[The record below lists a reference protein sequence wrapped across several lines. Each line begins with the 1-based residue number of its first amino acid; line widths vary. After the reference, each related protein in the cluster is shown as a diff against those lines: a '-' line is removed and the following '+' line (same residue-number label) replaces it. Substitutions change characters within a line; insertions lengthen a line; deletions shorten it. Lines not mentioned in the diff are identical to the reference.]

1 MNTLDAAVDAFLRD
15 RALTR
20 GSSMRTVEAY
30 GRDLLALTEFLQEAH
45 VPDLESVR
53 PSHLRSFMAGEL
65 ERGLAKSSLARRL
78 SCCRSFFDYLI
89 REDVIEVNPARALS
103 LPKQPKP
110 VPSFYY
116 PEEVKALLESIT
128 ATDLWSLR
136 DRALLE
142 FLYAAGVRVSECV
155 GLDVTDVSMQEG
167 TALVFG
173 KGGKERYVVV
183 GRQAIQ
189 SMERYLEARSAHVFA
204 GSDEKASQEALFVN
218 RRGGRLTDRS
228 VRRILDLHIRR
239 VAGLSHISPHAMRH
253 SFATHL
259 LDGGADLRV
268 VQELLGH
275 ASLSTTQIYTHTSR
289 ERLAQVYH
297 QAHPRA

>member
-1 MNTLDAAVDAFLRD
+1 MSVLDSAVDAFLRE
-15 RALTR
+15 RTMTR

-30 GRDLLALTEFLQEAH
+30 GRDLEAIVNYLAQTGVGDVKAI
-45 VPDLESVR
+45 R
-53 PSHLRSFMAGEL
+53 PSHLRSFMAAEL

-78 SCCRSFFDYLI
+78 SCYRSFFDFLI
-89 REDVIEVNPARALS
+89 REGEIEVNPARALS

-116 PEEVKALLESIT
+116 PEEVKALLESISGS
-128 ATDLWSLR
+128 DLWSLR

-155 GLDVTDVSMQEG
+155 GLDVSDVSLQEG

-183 GRQAIQ
+183 GHKAIE
-189 SMERYLEARSAHVFA
+189 SMVRYLDARSAHVFVD
-204 GSDEKASQEALFVN
+204 SSEKVTPEALFVN

-239 VAGLSHISPHAMRH
+239 VAGLSHISPHALRH